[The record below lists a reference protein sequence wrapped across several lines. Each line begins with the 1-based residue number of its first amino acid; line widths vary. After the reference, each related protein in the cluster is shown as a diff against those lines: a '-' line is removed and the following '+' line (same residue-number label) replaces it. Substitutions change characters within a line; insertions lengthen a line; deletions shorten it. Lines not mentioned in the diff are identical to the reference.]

1 MQDYWNGF
9 FMGFLLGAAAG
20 IIYLSSPAQVKD
32 SGQRVRAQV
41 RKMGNALEEAGREVS
56 KRVTRQA

>member
-9 FMGFLLGAAAG
+9 FMGFLLGAVTG
-20 IIYLSSPAQVKD
+20 IIYLSSPEQVKD

-41 RKMGNALEEAGREVS
+41 RKMGNALEQAGREVS
-56 KRVTRQA
+56 QRVTRQV